1 MKLNWKKFEDYHNYY
16 FIIKGDFVTEYVIE
30 TTNLSKSYSRNLV
43 VNSIDMHVEKGKI
56 YGLLGKNG
64 AGKTTTMCML
74 LNLVYPSDGEI
85 LLFGKDPRKY
95 SKEVYSNIGSIIET
109 PGFYENLTAYENLEI
124 ISRLRGNYSPLNV
137 KMVLEMVNLDHE
149 TKKQFKDFSLGM
161 KQRLGIAA
169 AIMHNPELLI
179 LDEPIN
185 GLDPFGIKEIRDLLK
200 KLSCEYGVT
209 ILISSHILSEI
220 ENIADVIGFMDEG
233 VLIDEITR
241 EELHARLR
249 KHVEFEVSDID
260 LALEL
265 MNKTGFEEN
274 KDFSY
279 RKNLGEYMDD
289 LETAENPESIDGNDK
304 KPIGGTIHLLSH
316 LDLRDKFNTLFVSSG
331 INVRKVNL
339 CEENLEEFFTRI
351 VSNA

>member
-1 MKLNWKKFEDYHNYY
+1 MTD
-16 FIIKGDFVTEYVIE
+16 YVIE
-30 TTNLSKSYSRNLV
+30 TTNLSKRYSENLV

-74 LNLVYPSDGEI
+74 LNLVYPSGGEI
-85 LLFGKDPRKY
+85 LLFGKDPKRY
-95 SKEVYSNIGSIIET
+95 TKEVYSNIGSIIET

-124 ISRLRGNYSPLNV
+124 IARLRGNYNPLNV
-137 KMVLEMVNLDHE
+137 KMVLEMVNLDQE
-149 TKKQFKDFSLGM
+149 KTKQFKDFSLGM

-169 AIMHNPELLI
+169 AIMHNPDLLI

-220 ENIADVIGFMDEG
+220 ENIADVIGFMDNG
-233 VLIDEITR
+233 VLIDEISR
-241 EELHARLR
+241 EELHNRLN
-249 KHVEFEVSDID
+249 KFVEFEVSDID
-260 LALEL
+260 YC
-265 MNKTGFEEN
+265 F
-274 KDFSY
+274 
-279 RKNLGEYMDD
+279 RRNLGEYIDD
-289 LETAENPESIDGNDK
+289 LDSNKNSDK
-304 KPIGGTIHLLSH
+304 MVISGTIHLLSN
-316 LDLRDKFNTLFVSSG
+316 LDLRDEFNSLFVSSG
-331 INVRKVNL
+331 IKVRKVNL

-351 VSNA
+351 ISNT